1 MAGKLGF
8 GLMRL
13 PRRGVKID
21 VNQVSQMVD
30 LFLDA
35 GFTYFDTARIYP
47 GSETATRKSSG
58 RYNSANSLQMSR
70 GKVDTM
76 KRILANMLACS
87 AVALALGLAA
97 CGGSSS
103 GSASASSAS
112 SSATSESASSSAASA
127 SASSA
132 AQSQGIDYMTL
143 VNKLNPLPEG
153 WEDAVEIVHMT
164 NSEGSD
170 VEVEKKAYD
179 AYLELK
185 ADLEKEGVYV
195 DLDSAYRN
203 VADQE
208 RIMKEFT
215 EEYGADY
222 AKKTVAP
229 PGYSEHHT
237 GLALDLYLVI
247 DGKEVDEN
255 EDMMKYPEV
264 WEKIHAKLAEHG
276 FILRYLDGDEH
287 ITGYAYEPWHIRYL
301 NDPAIAKEIMDAGIT
316 FEEYKSGKVMP
327 EVSYDYGTSDLYTAE
342 ELKQAAIQVKCEF
355 ATFAGCELHSLRYAG
370 DEFNTP
376 ENLEWLKSLDEGRS
390 FVQVAKFTTDFHSPV
405 EGGGAWEPD
414 TEMKDW
420 EWWLAREEG
429 KGWLLV
435 TFGY

>member
-1 MAGKLGF
+1 
-8 GLMRL
+8 MRKVL
-13 PRRGVKID
+13 V
-21 VNQVSQMVD
+21 VV
-30 LFLDA
+30 
-35 GFTYFDTARIYP
+35 TA
-47 GSETATRKSSG
+47 A
-58 RYNSANSLQMSR
+58 
-70 GKVDTM
+70 
-76 KRILANMLACS
+76 
-87 AVALALGLAA
+87 ALALTLAG
-97 CGGSSS
+97 CGSSAAS
-103 GSASASSAS
+103 SSAASSAS
-112 SSATSESASSSAASA
+112 SSAASSASAASSSSASVSSAASA
-127 SASSA
+127 SSA
-132 AQSQGIDYMTL
+132 TQAQGIDYLAL

-170 VEVEKKAYD
+170 VEVEAKAYK
-179 AYLELK
+179 AYQALK
-185 ADLEKEGVYV
+185 ADLEKEGVFV
-195 DLDSAYRN
+195 DLDSAFRN

-237 GLALDLYLVI
+237 GLALDLYLII

-287 ITGYAYEPWHIRYL
+287 ITGYGYEPWHIRYL
-301 NDPAIAKEIMDAGIT
+301 DDPAIAKEIMDEGIT
-316 FEEYKSGKVMP
+316 YEEYVSGKVMP
-327 EVSYDYGTSDLYTAE
+327 EVAYDYGKSELYTAD
-342 ELKQAAIQVKCEF
+342 ELKEAAIQVKCEF
-355 ATFAGCELHSLRYAG
+355 STFAGCELHSLRYAG
-370 DEFNTP
+370 DEFNTK
-376 ENLEWLKSLDEGRS
+376 ENLEWLKSLSEGRN

-435 TFGY
+435 SYGY